1 MLTLLNMT
9 TEGNNNELSCFLTL
23 DFFFEKNAE
32 FDQILDN
39 EHAKL
44 LNNEQVPSEV
54 HFIWSNV

>member
-1 MLTLLNMT
+1 MT